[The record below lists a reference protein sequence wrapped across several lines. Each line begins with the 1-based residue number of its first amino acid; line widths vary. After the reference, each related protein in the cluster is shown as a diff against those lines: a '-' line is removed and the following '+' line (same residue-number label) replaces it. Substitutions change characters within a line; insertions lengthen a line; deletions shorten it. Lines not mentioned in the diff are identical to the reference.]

1 MSRTRSLEC
10 TGLMASVVAAVIV
23 VVAAVVGVVDTDD
36 VAAADVYVSSIV
48 GHQVAEAA
56 VAVLSSSDV

>member
-1 MSRTRSLEC
+1 
-10 TGLMASVVAAVIV
+10 MASVVAAVVV

-48 GHQVAEAA
+48 GHQVAVAA